1 MKKKFL
7 SLLLAAVILMTSVS
21 VGFGALTAYAGAV
34 GESAEAIK
42 AFSLVDSNEAVS
54 GTSFG
59 TKITVK
65 SNLSGYQIKVNS
77 IIAKIVYYQDDT
89 SALDSV
95 SVSYTAGTVCGTSGQ
110 TFDVSGTIAET
121 QAGLIR
127 YECSYDLLDSNGA
140 VVYGGLTGYGYGYVS
155 GKGAQTG
162 ALGTET
168 TPATVDND
176 WKIKNFGNLNTIYVQ
191 TPNLSLNY
199 KIESDKTW
207 GIGVGSKTF
216 QPSVKSGIAPPTMT
230 LNSIT
235 FPYKNSFGSDRT
247 EEGTWLT
254 MSETTSGYYNF
265 TVNLGWDKSGTTT
278 TVDYYYRA
286 DGEKASALSAANT
299 YLEKNLEKSYYTE
312 ASWNNYL
319 KALESAQLAGRAYA
333 QANYPF
339 KLACQAAAS
348 AASKLAEAEN
358 ALVWQPADYTAL
370 DNAYTAYNK
379 IKDKEIEIRT
389 YVNHEQLSYEKI
401 AYYNST
407 AKAELESYYTA
418 CNRSLYKYQQ
428 KTVDTYTSTLTSMT
442 ENLACAD
449 AKYDYLNIA
458 IEEFYNLEES
468 NYTIDSWNSYKFAV
482 NDAEAISKDLKTDS
496 QKTIIDPALQ
506 KIIAEKNRLTLVPA
520 NISRI
525 TELLAEADK
534 IREENDNGN
543 LLGAAQ
549 GFSECWE
556 TFETAC
562 ENAEAV
568 RGYTVDRQT
577 EVDTAANELAN
588 AITVLYGYR
597 LLDISKLEKAIA
609 TKPKYDKS
617 KYVEGSYNTWEL
629 LCAEGV
635 SFSGKASPE
644 YTGDDRKTYND
655 YDEMERLTS
664 LINNAY
670 DNLEKVKADFTEL
683 NEVVAS
689 IPSDDVLALYEESYV
704 SAIKNIVANINY
716 GATFDEQ
723 DEVDAF
729 ANDLKLAVQELT
741 PAHYRAADYSG
752 VDSAIVSAYE
762 LNRNIYTN
770 FEIVDKAIE
779 AVDRTKNITEQ
790 SDVDAMEQAIKD
802 AIAKLEFILADYSN
816 VDAAIKEAEA
826 VEHPD
831 WYANYYRI
839 TEIIESID
847 RNMTLEQQ
855 EDVDAY
861 ATAIREAIA
870 SLTLAEA
877 DYSGIKAA
885 QDAAKE
891 LEPLKDFT
899 NESVERLDL
908 AISKVVA
915 GYTKDRQAE
924 VDAMEAEIRDAIA
937 KMELLPADY
946 TKANVAKEYAATF
959 NADNYR
965 DFSAVT
971 TALENIDESLNCRQQ
986 KILDQQVDALYAALN
1001 ALQLKLADYTKL
1013 DEVIEAAE
1021 KACVSGEYPYT
1032 EESIQAVNDE
1042 IAKVNRKFDIEH
1054 QSDVDAYIP
1063 LIEAAVAKLQYV
1075 LADYSGLDKVLAFYA
1090 TVDRSLYTGLSEIDL
1105 YIEAIDRTI
1114 TIDRQTEV
1122 DDIVSYLDNRVHNLE
1137 YADADYGTVDSAIR
1151 DYENLERSYYDEAD
1165 LAVVDEAV
1173 NAVVRGYKK
1182 DKQADVDEMAT
1193 NIAKAIDALKTK
1205 IKPADLTGL
1214 SNAVKAAKAKAVE
1227 MQATGYKIDAES
1239 ANTLDVLLD
1248 YASKYDGSS
1257 IDKQTEI
1264 DDLTSRITEATA
1276 NLDYVFTVDISGTSL
1291 VIDGNLIYGFE
1302 EGAMSSDAKELIKFV
1317 GPAKM
1322 VITETK
1328 NGFGTGT
1335 VIQFISTKDN
1345 SVLCSYIVVIF
1356 GDANGD
1362 AVIDMFDVSYISE
1375 IANTGAEPNNTLLK
1389 AIDLDG
1395 SGYID
1400 GMDVTIMIGLA
1411 NMDAT
1416 IKQDGSMERY

>member
-42 AFSLVDSNEAVS
+42 AFSLVDSNEAVT

-77 IIAKIVYYQDDT
+77 ITAKIVYSENDT
-89 SALDSV
+89 SVLDSV

-121 QAGLIR
+121 KAGLIR

-155 GKGAQTG
+155 SKGAETG

-168 TPATVDND
+168 TPATVDDD
-176 WKIKNFGNLNTIYVQ
+176 WKINSFGNLNTLYVQ
-191 TPNLSLNY
+191 TPTISLSY
-199 KIESDKTW
+199 KITTDKIW
-207 GIGVGSKTF
+207 MNGVSSKTYN
-216 QPSVKSGIAPPTMT
+216 PSVKSGTAPSSMT
-230 LNSIT
+230 LNSVT

-247 EEGTWLT
+247 QEGTWLT
-254 MSETTSGYYNF
+254 MNETTSGYYNF
-265 TVNLGWDKSGTTT
+265 TVYLGWDKSGTTT

-299 YLEKNLEKSYYTE
+299 YLAKNLEKSYYTE

-339 KLACQAAAS
+339 KIACQTAAS

-370 DNAYTAYNK
+370 DNAYAAYNE
-379 IKDKEIEIRT
+379 IKDKEIDVRI
-389 YVNHEQLSYEKI
+389 YINYEQLATEFI
-401 AYYNST
+401 PYYDST
-407 AKAELESYYTA
+407 AKAELESYYAA
-418 CNRSLYKYQQ
+418 CDRSLYKYQQ
-428 KTVDTYTSTLTSMT
+428 KTVDTYTATLTSMT

-449 AKYDYLNIA
+449 AKYDYLNMA
-458 IEEFYNLEES
+458 IKEFYSLNEK
-468 NYTIDSWNSYKFAV
+468 NYDTKTWNTYKIYV

-496 QKTIIDPALQ
+496 QDQINTAL
-506 KIIAEKNRLTLVPA
+506 INVFGAKNGLSLVPA
-520 NISRI
+520 DISRI
-525 TELLAEADK
+525 TELLAEAEK
-534 IREENDNGN
+534 IKKENDNGN

-549 GFSECWE
+549 GFAECWE
-556 TFETAC
+556 AFETAC

-568 RGYTVDRQT
+568 QDYRADKQD
-577 EVDTAANELAN
+577 EVDAAADELAS

-597 LLDISKLEKAIA
+597 LLDTSELIKVC
-609 TKPKYDKS
+609 TKTPKYDKS
-617 KYVEGSYNTWEL
+617 KYVETSYSTWEL
-629 LCAEGV
+629 LCTEGV
-635 SFSGKASPE
+635 SFSSKASPE

-655 YDEMERLTS
+655 YDEMERLIA
-664 LINNAY
+664 LINSAY

-683 NEVVAS
+683 NKAVAS
-689 IPSDDVLALYEESYV
+689 IPADDVLALYEESYV
-704 SAIKNIVANINY
+704 TAIKNIVKNIDY

-729 ANDLKLAVQELT
+729 AEDLKLAVSELT
-741 PAHYRAADYSG
+741 PAHYRKADYSG
-752 VDSAIVSAYE
+752 VDSAIMSAYE
-762 LNRNIYTN
+762 LDRNIYTN
-770 FEIVDKAIE
+770 FEIVDNAIN

-790 SDVDAMEQAIKD
+790 SDVDAMEKAIKD
-802 AIAKLEFILADYSN
+802 AIAKLEFILADYTD

-847 RNMTLEQQ
+847 RSKTLQQ
-855 EDVDAY
+855 QDEVDAY
-861 ATAIREAIA
+861 AAAIREAIA
-870 SLTLAEA
+870 ALTLAEA

-885 QDAAKE
+885 QEAAKE

-899 NESVERLDL
+899 DESVERLDL
-908 AISKVVA
+908 AISKVKA
-915 GYTKDRQAE
+915 GYTKDKQSE

-959 NADNYR
+959 NAENYR

-971 TALENIDESLNCRQQ
+971 AALKNIDENLNCRQQ
-986 KILDQQVDALYAALN
+986 DTLDEQVKAVYAALS
-1001 ALQLKLADYTKL
+1001 ALQLKLADYKAL
-1013 DEVIEAAE
+1013 DAAVEAANN
-1021 KACVSGEYPYT
+1021 ACVSGDYPYT
-1032 EESIQAVNDE
+1032 DESIQAVKDE
-1042 IAKVNRKFDIEH
+1042 IAKIDYELDIEH
-1054 QSDVDAYIP
+1054 QKDVDAYIP

-1075 LADYSGLDKVLAFYA
+1075 VADYSGLEEVLAFYS
-1090 TVDRSLYTGLSEIDL
+1090 TVDRSLYTGLSEIDS

-1114 TIDRQTEV
+1114 TIDRQSEV
-1122 DDIVSYLDNRVHNLE
+1122 DEIVAYLNNRVHNLE

-1151 DYENLERSYYDEAD
+1151 DYENLERSYYDEDD
-1165 LAVVDEAV
+1165 LVVVDAAV
-1173 NAVVRGYKK
+1173 EAVVRGYKK
-1182 DKQADVDEMAT
+1182 DKQADVDAMAD
-1193 NIAKAIDALKTK
+1193 NITKAIDALKAK

-1214 SNAVKAAKAKAVE
+1214 NNAVKAAKAKAVE

-1248 YASKYDGSS
+1248 YASKYEGSS

-1264 DDLTSRITEATA
+1264 DDLASRITEATA
-1276 NLDYVFTVDISGTSL
+1276 NLEYVFTVDLSDTDL

-1302 EGAMSSDAKELIKFV
+1302 EGSMSSDAEQLIKFV

-1322 VITETK
+1322 VITETR

-1345 SVLCSYIVVIF
+1345 SVLCSYIVVVF

-1375 IANTGAEPNNTLLK
+1375 IVNTGSEPNSAVLK
-1389 AIDLDG
+1389 AIDFEGDG
-1395 SGYID
+1395 WID
-1400 GMDVTIMIGLA
+1400 SNDVTIMIGLA